1 MTVMWINC
9 RLLSPLTALRFA
21 TRAPSSIR
29 SSSEFSKSPRNSAFR
44 YPPVL
49 SQFLPSPHC
58 DVNTNRTT
66 QECVARG
73 NALYAFYTAF
83 FGEERYTCV
92 LSGLCDDVVP
102 VFNASTTAKE
112 ACLKRSELKCK
123 EGRGR

>member
-9 RLLSPLTALRFA
+9 SLLSQLTALRFA

-29 SSSEFSKSPRNSAFR
+29 SSSEFNKSPRNSEFR

-66 QECVARG
+66 QECIARG

-92 LSGLCDDVVP
+92 LSGLCDDVMP
-102 VFNASTTAKE
+102 VFNASPTAKE